1 MFLLC
6 SGLVIA
12 MSRCVMKLYWA
23 PKTRSLRALWM
34 LEEAGLPY
42 ELERV
47 DIQSPDRSERFLAV
61 NPMGKVPALE
71 DGEARLAES
80 AAICAYVAEK
90 AGNAGLAP
98 ALGDPLRGR
107 YFHWLFFAPGC
118 IEPAFAEKFAGMKLS
133 SFQAGWGD
141 FDKVFRVLD
150 NLLAHGP
157 WVLGENFSAADVM
170 IGTDLLFGVEMF
182 KAVEPTP
189 AFAAYLARCKAR
201 PALQRALAIDEA
213 GA

>member
-1 MFLLC
+1 
-6 SGLVIA
+6 
-12 MSRCVMKLYWA
+12 MKLYWA

-42 ELERV
+42 ELERI
-47 DIQSPDRSERFLAV
+47 DIHSPERHERFLAV

-71 DGEARLAES
+71 DGEARLAEL

-90 AGNAGLAP
+90 AIKAGLAP
-98 ALGDPLRGR
+98 ALGNPLRGR

-118 IEPAFAEKFAGMKLS
+118 IEPAFAEKIAGLKLPS
-133 SFQAGWGD
+133 SQAGWGD
-141 FDKVFRVLD
+141 FEKVFRVLD

-182 KAVEPTP
+182 KLVEPTT
-189 AFAAYLARCKAR
+189 AFTAYLDRCKAR
-201 PALQRALAIDEA
+201 PALQRALAIDAA
-213 GA
+213 GGKPA